1 MKNTRFYHRW
11 VKDNELT
18 SSSVRLK
25 ETDLFIRTEYDLA
38 DVAFLALKDVRKVIE
53 DYIDGHSSFLT
64 SLEPLPNDVEA
75 HPIIQSMY
83 VAGKV
88 AGVGPM
94 ASVAGA
100 VSEYVGQRLL
110 EYSREVIV
118 ENGGDIFL
126 ATNTERSIGIYAGK
140 SRFTNSFYIQIDPQK
155 TPLGICTSS
164 GTVGPSL
171 SFGKADAAIVVA
183 KSSILADALA
193 TRLGNIVR
201 EEEDI
206 PQAIESLKGIN
217 GLEGIIIIK
226 GDRMGING
234 DLKLIPRSN
243 S

>member
-1 MKNTRFYHRW
+1 MNDTRFYHSW
-11 VKDNELT
+11 VKDDELT
-18 SSSVRLK
+18 SFEVRLK
-25 ETDLFIRTEYDLA
+25 ETVLFIRTESDLT
-38 DVAFLALKDVRKVIE
+38 DVAFLALKEARRILE
-53 DYIDGHSSFLT
+53 DYIDRHRIFLT
-64 SLEPLPNDVEA
+64 SLEPLPIDLEA
-75 HPIIQSMY
+75 PTIIQRMY
-83 VAGKV
+83 DAGQV

-100 VSEYVGQRLL
+100 ISEYVGNKLL

-126 ATNTERSIGIYAGK
+126 ATNAERNIGIYAGK
-140 SRFTNSFYIQIDPQK
+140 SRFTNSFYLQIAPRN

-171 SFGKADAAIVVA
+171 SFGNADAAIVVA
-183 KSSILADALA
+183 KSSTLADALA
-193 TRLGNIVR
+193 TRLGNIVK

-206 PQAIESLKGIN
+206 PQAIESLEGVN
-217 GLEGIIIIK
+217 GLKGMIVIK
-226 GDRMGING
+226 GNKMGING

>member
-1 MKNTRFYHRW
+1 MNSTRFYHGW
-11 VKDNELT
+11 VKDDELT
-18 SSSVRLK
+18 SFSVRLK
-25 ETDLFIRTEYDLA
+25 ETDLFIRTESDLTG
-38 DVAFLALKDVRKVIE
+38 VALLGLKEVRRIIE

-64 SLEPLPNDVEA
+64 SLKPLPNDPES
-75 HPIIQSMY
+75 PQIIQSMY
-83 VAGKV
+83 KAGQI
-88 AGVGPM
+88 ACVGPM

-100 VSEYVGQRLL
+100 ISEYVGKKLL

-126 ATNTERSIGIYAGK
+126 TTNTERRIGIYAGK
-140 SRFTNSFYIQIDPQK
+140 SRFTNSFYLQIDPQN

-171 SFGKADAAIVVA
+171 SFGNADAAIVVA
-183 KSSILADALA
+183 KSSALADALA
-193 TRLGNIVR
+193 TRLGNMVK

-206 PQAIESLKGIN
+206 PQAIESMKGLSGLN
-217 GLEGIIIIK
+217 GMIVIK
-226 GDRMGING
+226 DNKMGING